1 MREDSS
7 LILPPRPWLFPWL
20 DRFAGDIKRESDD
33 DLARQRLLLEN
44 PDAAMEDD
52 NYKYVFGETTGS
64 RLMDKIKREAAAKT
78 SASNMALD
86 QLAGE
91 AQDALMKGSSNDL
104 KNMSQVG
111 LPRPSPFSLS
121 RPSFLTAYL

>member
-1 MREDSS
+1 MIDGSCSS
-7 LILPPRPWLFPWL
+7 PIRV
-20 DRFAGDIKRESDD
+20 AGDIKKESDD
-33 DLARQRLLLEN
+33 DLARQKLLMEN
-44 PDAAMEDD
+44 PDAALEDD

-64 RLMDKIKREAAAKT
+64 RLMDKIKREAAAK
-78 SASNMALD
+78 SSSNMALD
-86 QLAGE
+86 QLVLAGE

-111 LPRPSPFSLS
+111 PPRPSPFSLS